1 MNEDSRRD
9 KVRRRVSKTSKI
21 QVRKRKLAKSN
32 KIGMSMETCI
42 DVPNWLMLPG

>member
-9 KVRRRVSKTSKI
+9 EVRRRVSKTSEI
-21 QVRKRKLAKSN
+21 QVGKGELAESN
-32 KIGMSMETCI
+32 KIGMGMETCI